1 MSTSPRM
8 RRRHASIAAG
18 AVIGLLTIA
27 GWSVLHHT
35 TSPQPGSAPP
45 SGNHRVPVAAAPSP
59 TSSAPTTGAADVDR
73 DLRRLRAVAPVAE
86 SSQTRRIAG
95 DQAQQPDLYAAEFV
109 RRLLTIDF
117 RSPRAEHLAWV
128 QAESARTTEPLVV
141 GLVPED
147 LRDRL
152 AVYSVTDIPGG
163 DAPIPDEQEW
173 NQLAA
178 TSTHTTV
185 RVQRVSEPL
194 AWTNAVAD
202 GRITDPGI
210 TGRQVA
216 ALVTRHTK
224 GSDGDHATKFSVA
237 LTLNLEGPPTRST
250 WGFVTL
256 VTYSAIPIGTP

>member
-1 MSTSPRM
+1 MRTSLRM
-8 RRRHASIAAG
+8 RRRQAGIAAG

-35 TSPQPGSAPP
+35 TSPHPGSAPP
-45 SGNHRVPVAAAPSP
+45 PGHHRVPETAAPSP
-59 TSSAPTTGAADVDR
+59 TSSAPVTGAPDVER
-73 DLRRLRAVAPVAE
+73 DLRRLRAVAPVAAT
-86 SSQTRRIAG
+86 SQTRRIAG
-95 DQAQQPDLYAAEFV
+95 DQAQQPDLYTAEFV

-141 GLVPED
+141 GLVPEG
-147 LRDRL
+147 LRERL
-152 AVYSVTDIPGG
+152 AVYSVTETDGG
-163 DAPIPDEQEW
+163 DAPIPDEREW
-173 NQLAA
+173 SRLAA
-178 TSTHTTV
+178 IGTHTTV
-185 RVQRVSEPL
+185 QVQRVSEPL

-216 ALVTRHTK
+216 AMVTRHTK

-256 VTYSAIPIGTP
+256 VTYTAIPIGTP

>member
-1 MSTSPRM
+1 MSTHPLR
-8 RRRHASIAAG
+8 RRRHAGIGAG

-27 GWSVLHHT
+27 GWSVVHQT
-35 TSPQPGSAPP
+35 TPAHPRSESPSDHRQQP
-45 SGNHRVPVAAAPSP
+45 VVVAPSR
-59 TSSAPTTGAADVDR
+59 TSSSTTGEDAGVER
-73 DLRRLRAVAPVAE
+73 DLRRLRTVTPVAA
-86 SSQTRRIAG
+86 SSQTRRIGG

-109 RRLLTIDF
+109 RRLLAIDF

-128 QAESARTTEPLVV
+128 QAESARTAEPLVV

-152 AVYSVTDIPGG
+152 AVYSVTDTADG
-163 DAPIPDEQEW
+163 DAPVPDEQEW
-173 NQLAA
+173 RQLAA
-178 TSTHTTV
+178 TGTQTTV
-185 RVQRVSEPL
+185 QIQRVSEPL

-224 GSDGDHATKFSVA
+224 GSDGDHVTKFSVA
-237 LTLNLEGPPTRST
+237 LTLNLEGPPTRTT

-256 VTYSAIPIGTP
+256 VTYTAIPVGAP